1 MLKTIPT
8 DQLPTAFIARPY
20 LLAQPSDLG
29 FQTCSQGS
37 KTWHLSTEEG
47 WYDLEFSQKKLSY
60 KCFWGPK
67 TFWWFNFK
75 CFSPYMGINLLGL
88 WFLTSYLWNFLELS
102 LVVGFTLSFRCVR
115 QQPRPPCHLGL
126 PWFALLSLFRL
137 GPAQSDIMVPGSACT
152 HHPARLPPGRRD
164 SAWRTRFPPT
174 PTGANSPGASAI
186 DTDDRNLKPNNIMT
200 RYDNLMTTFTT
211 MKWNSFIDWRSPTIN
226 YIRSVRLMAWTR
238 THAECLAKSSQ
249 CLQEIRRQYS
259 PTADLQWSCL
269 NPLGFTQR
277 WTFSRAWLQWTH
289 GSGSQWHRL
298 ACWSYW

>member
-1 MLKTIPT
+1 MLTGIKNVAPVHRRRLVRSRVFT
-8 DQLPTAFIARPY
+8 
-20 LLAQPSDLG
+20 
-29 FQTCSQGS
+29 
-37 KTWHLSTEEG
+37 KH
-47 WYDLEFSQKKLSY
+47 LSY

-226 YIRSVRLMAWTR
+226 DIRSVRLMAWTR

-259 PTADLQWSCL
+259 RTADLQWWRRSFEKHIK
-269 NPLGFTQR
+269 NNKPFKKD
-277 WTFSRAWLQWTH
+277 SI
-289 GSGSQWHRL
+289 SWHRIVSQSFGL
-298 ACWSYW
+298 HPEMDFSETRVLPIYPLV

>member
-1 MLKTIPT
+1 
-8 DQLPTAFIARPY
+8 
-20 LLAQPSDLG
+20 
-29 FQTCSQGS
+29 
-37 KTWHLSTEEG
+37 
-47 WYDLEFSQKKLSY
+47 
-60 KCFWGPK
+60 
-67 TFWWFNFK
+67 
-75 CFSPYMGINLLGL
+75 MGINLLGL

-277 WTFSRAWLQWTH
+277 LDIFSRLVAVDPWLGQPMAPP
-289 GSGSQWHRL
+289 GML
-298 ACWSYW
+298 ELLIACGVFMVVNDNYIRYVYVYTYICTYMCILYYIILCYIILY